1 MSERYDPRK
10 TTILVGGK
18 YDGVEAKEL
27 IPPSWYN
34 LPDQVYYRRTGKQD
48 EQGRWI
54 YKQRQR
60 YPKIMV
66 SKNKN
71 WEPVDYDYQSW
82 NSQEIMEEG
91 KYKKRRLKNSAD
103 GT

>member
-48 EQGRWI
+48 EQGGWI
-54 YKQRQR
+54 YKQRPR
-60 YPKIMV
+60 YSEAMRMNDKRA
-66 SKNKN
+66 K
-71 WEPVDYDYQSW
+71 PVDSDWRSW
-82 NSQEIMEEG
+82 QP
-91 KYKKRRLKNSAD
+91 YKNINKRKKNA
-103 GT
+103 